1 MPYIYNNSKLISD
14 FVLAVKFRQLLFSEH
29 KVIVVVVQHVVLS
42 VSAMTSINDCAWTF
56 SLHCLCLC
64 NSVGMEVE
72 TKMFL
77 CS

>member
-14 FVLAVKFRQLLFSEH
+14 FVLAVKFRQLLCSER
-29 KVIVVVVQHVVLS
+29 KVIVVVQHVVLS
-42 VSAMTSINDCAWTF
+42 VSAKTSINDCAWTF

-72 TKMFL
+72 MKMVL